1 MAYKTLCGLLNLW
14 EQVGMDEELYSRWI
28 LDLCADI
35 PRQGRMKDAH
45 GSATRHA
52 RLCGSTITVDVK
64 LEEGRISDFAHEVD
78 ACALGKAAASFMARH
93 AIGKKLSELR
103 ALQGTMHAMLESD
116 GAPPQGEWADLR
128 MFESVR
134 NYPARHASALLTFD
148 ATVAALEQ
156 ASENAK

>member
-1 MAYKTLCGLLNLW
+1 
-14 EQVGMDEELYSRWI
+14 MDELYSQQI
-28 LDLCADI
+28 LQLCSDL

-52 RLCGSTITVDVK
+52 RLCGSIITVDVK
-64 LEEGRISDFAHEVD
+64 LKEGRVSDFMHEVD

-103 ALQGTMHAMLESD
+103 TLQYTMHAMLESD
-116 GAPPQGEWADLR
+116 GAPPQGEWADLK

-134 NYPARHASALLTFD
+134 DYPTRHASTLLTFD
-148 ATVAALEQ
+148 ATVGAVERALE
-156 ASENAK
+156 NGK